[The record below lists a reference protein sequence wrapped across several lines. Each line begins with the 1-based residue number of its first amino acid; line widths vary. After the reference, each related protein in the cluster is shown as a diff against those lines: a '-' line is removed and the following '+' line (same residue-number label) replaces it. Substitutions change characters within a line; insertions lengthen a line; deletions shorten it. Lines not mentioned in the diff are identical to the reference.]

1 MYYRAKCTKIVSTIE
16 SIFNTNK
23 YHLVKDAK
31 DYYIELPDEDLA
43 EKVEQMNKLQE
54 QFVKLELELIDG
66 MPY

>member
-16 SIFNTNK
+16 NIFNTNK

-31 DYYIELPDEDLA
+31 DCYIELPGEDLA
-43 EKVEQMNKLQE
+43 EKVEQMNKLKE
-54 QFVKLELELIDG
+54 QFVKLKLELIDG